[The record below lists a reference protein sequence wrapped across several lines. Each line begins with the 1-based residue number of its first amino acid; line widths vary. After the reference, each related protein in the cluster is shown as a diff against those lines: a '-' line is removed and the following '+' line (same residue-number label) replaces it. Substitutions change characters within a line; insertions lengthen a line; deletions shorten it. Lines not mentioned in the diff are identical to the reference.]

1 MTHCLNC
8 GAERDTEV
16 CDSCG
21 LNSSEAEFSLRKKL
35 LNRTAFFVLG
45 SLAFVAV
52 SNRYPPLELDGILIF
67 IGLLFFLTLGLAIW
81 LERRALRHLELEA
94 LKRVYYGLIP
104 LPWIFSTLMLANGAL
119 DRVPPQV
126 EEARV
131 VGKFSMGGALPSRR
145 LVVTSWREGHRIER
159 VPVDRVNF
167 DNFNRGDVVE
177 VQALGRID
185 GPAWHGE
192 SSRAAPSLFNHDIS
206 RLRKV
211 KMYRVN
217 GHLAP
222 RPPR

>member
-8 GAERDTEV
+8 GAERDSEV

-45 SLAFVAV
+45 SLAFVAA
-52 SNRYPPLELDGILIF
+52 SNYYPPLELDGILIF
-67 IGLLFFLTLGLAIW
+67 IGVLFFLTLGLAIW

-119 DRVPPQV
+119 DRAPPQV
-126 EEARV
+126 EEAHV

-145 LVVTSWREGHRIER
+145 LVVTSWRDGHRIER

-177 VQALGRID
+177 V
-185 GPAWHGE
+185 
-192 SSRAAPSLFNHDIS
+192 
-206 RLRKV
+206 KV
-211 KMYRVN
+211 KDGLVGIPWVVDVFHR
-217 GHLAP
+217 
-222 RPPR
+222 